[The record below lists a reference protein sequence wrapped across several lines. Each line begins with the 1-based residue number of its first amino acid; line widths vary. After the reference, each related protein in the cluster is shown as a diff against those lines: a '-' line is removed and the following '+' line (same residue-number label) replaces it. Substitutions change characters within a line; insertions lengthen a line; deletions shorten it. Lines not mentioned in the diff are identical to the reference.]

1 MAWIEQ
7 HKRADG
13 GLTARVI
20 WRLGGGR
27 DAVRASETFSVGSAA
42 QNLARADG
50 FKRMVEAG
58 GERWPDGWV
67 KGEGVRPAPGCRHT
81 SDPAGTKSTRRWP
94 ETAGRAWSV
103 RPP

>member
-7 HKRADG
+7 RRRADG

-27 DAVRASETFSVGSAA
+27 DAARVSETFSVGSAA

-67 KGEGVRPAPGCRHT
+67 KG
-81 SDPAGTKSTRRWP
+81 
-94 ETAGRAWSV
+94 GRGGPTP
-103 RPP
+103 RPPRSRPRFLRLDLLTVLPSGT

>member
-7 HKRADG
+7 RRRADG

-27 DAVRASETFSVGSAA
+27 DAVRASETFSIGSAA

-50 FKRMVEAG
+50 FKRMVEGMLALVALRG
-58 GERWPDGWV
+58 DVKKAVRVARYSAGWV
-67 KGEGVRPAPGCRHT
+67 RVPRGPT
-81 SDPAGTKSTRRWP
+81 SKWP
-94 ETAGRAWSV
+94 SHSQY
-103 RPP
+103 